1 MNSSLDDLLR
11 FVSFTHDIRNVKRAM
26 WVQDEEVFEN
36 DSEHG
41 YQLAMVALYVIE
53 AHKLDLDLYRLMCM
67 CIVHDVLEVHAGDT
81 PVYGDSET
89 LLSKHAREEA
99 ARQQLKEDWPDMHTM
114 HRLIDECGAKQTNES
129 KFVYALDKLVPM
141 LNNYLDKG
149 RNWHRQGV
157 DMPHL
162 LAVKKGKIDI
172 DPTINEYYIKTL
184 ELLRQHPEI
193 LKP

>member
-1 MNSSLDDLLR
+1 MKNTIAELLH
-11 FVSFTHDIRNVKRAM
+11 FVRFTHDIRRVKRAM
-26 WVQDEEVFEN
+26 WVQDEEVYEN

-53 AHKLDLDLYRLMCM
+53 THQLDLDIYRVMCM
-67 CIVHDVLEVHAGDT
+67 CIVHDILEVHAGDT
-81 PVYGDSET
+81 PVYGDADALT
-89 LLSKHAREEA
+89 SKHAREDA
-99 ARQQLKEDWPDMHTM
+99 ARQQLRQDWPGMHTM
-114 HRLIDECGAKQTNES
+114 HSLINECEAKQTDES

-141 LNNYLDKG
+141 LNNYLDGG

-162 LAVKKGKIDI
+162 LAVKKGKIDV
-172 DPTINEYYIKTL
+172 DPTVNEYYIQTL
-184 ELLRQHPEI
+184 ELLRQNPEI